1 MVHANCS
8 PLVLTLM
15 ADAGANVGLL
25 LDALPQLVQALEPLR
40 QSVEISANAQPY

>member
-1 MVHANCS
+1 MVHASCS

-15 ADAGANVGLL
+15 ADAEANVGLV

-40 QSVEISANAQPY
+40 QSVESIAES